1 MTQLQFK
8 SNIKQPIFPFL
19 SLKVFCKNSRTPF
32 WGQAG
37 KLGQCGRSMP
47 TLTNIRPGQY
57 LWVVSRIF
65 VVCLEDICRGI
76 GPEICLQVGIISHRL
91 SANDRRL
98 DNANHPEENSKLSE
112 RRDAQL
118 AQAQL
123 AVCPWDTLR
132 LTKSRKMHFINDL
145 CCYLYLVQHV
155 KSWTHMESWK
165 DKKGAK
171 STWLPFPRSLI
182 RTFWPDG
189 PWWPLD
195 LPLNA

>member
-1 MTQLQFK
+1 MGTLVSAGGPGQLWQ
-8 SNIKQPIFPFL
+8 IF
-19 SLKVFCKNSRTPF
+19 V
-32 WGQAG
+32 
-37 KLGQCGRSMP
+37 
-47 TLTNIRPGQY
+47 GQY

-123 AVCPWDTLR
+123 AVCPWETLR
-132 LTKSRKMHFINDL
+132 LTKSRKPTL
-145 CCYLYLVQHV
+145 L
-155 KSWTHMESWK
+155 
-165 DKKGAK
+165 
-171 STWLPFPRSLI
+171 SLFDQ
-182 RTFWPDG
+182 TCEE
-189 PWWPLD
+189 
-195 LPLNA
+195 LNAHEKLGRQKECKKYLTPVSTELDSDFLARWTLMAPGSTFECITSRSRPPVSRCTLNKGTTGSAAEVVVSKA

>member
-1 MTQLQFK
+1 MINISFLFSASLYYLAQFRESFDQGMNFQKSGKFFSAGGPGQLWQ
-8 SNIKQPIFPFL
+8 IF
-19 SLKVFCKNSRTPF
+19 V
-32 WGQAG
+32 
-37 KLGQCGRSMP
+37 
-47 TLTNIRPGQY
+47 GQY

-123 AVCPWDTLR
+123 AVCPWETLR
-132 LTKSRKMHFINDL
+132 LTKSRKMYFQNNL
-145 CCYLYLVQHV
+145 RCYLYLVQHV

-171 STWLPFPRSLI
+171 STRLPFPRNLI

>member
-1 MTQLQFK
+1 MGTLVSAGGPGQLWQ
-8 SNIKQPIFPFL
+8 IF
-19 SLKVFCKNSRTPF
+19 V
-32 WGQAG
+32 
-37 KLGQCGRSMP
+37 
-47 TLTNIRPGQY
+47 GQY

-123 AVCPWDTLR
+123 AVCPWETLR
-132 LTKSRKMHFINDL
+132 LTKSRKMYFQNNL
-145 CCYLYLVQHV
+145 RCYLYLV
-155 KSWTHMESWK
+155 KE
-165 DKKGAK
+165 
-171 STWLPFPRSLI
+171 
-182 RTFWPDG
+182 
-189 PWWPLD
+189 
-195 LPLNA
+195 LNAHGKLKRQKESKKYLTPVSTELDSDFLARWTLMAPGSTFECITSRSRPPVSRCTLSNCTMGSAPEVVVSKD